1 MFLCLALARSL
12 TRSLARSRRACSF
25 VPQDISV
32 GIDGDDTGIG
42 AGAARVEY
50 YS

>member
-1 MFLCLALARSL
+1 MFACFCVSHSLA
-12 TRSLARSRRACSF
+12 RSLARSRRACSF